1 MRRKMS
7 VAGPQGT
14 ANSTVAV
21 VLASRSPVLTA
32 VKACVR
38 AEGSQSSKQSLEHK
52 EDMLFSCG
60 AGLDSTVDQ
69 GLDVAKHAI
78 GCL

>member
-1 MRRKMS
+1 MS

-32 VKACVR
+32 
-38 AEGSQSSKQSLEHK
+38 SQGLCESRRQSIFKQSLEHK

-60 AGLDSTVDQ
+60 AGLTRQ
-69 GLDVAKHAI
+69 
-78 GCL
+78 